1 MTKTEWERRI
11 GSRLKLRDLYIL
23 SAAVEWGSMGK
34 AASQLA
40 MSQPAVSEAIA
51 DLESALGVRLLDR
64 SPRGVKPTVYATALL
79 RRGQVVFDELRQGVR
94 DIEFLASP
102 AAGEVRIGCPE
113 SLTAGF
119 LPAVI
124 DRLSRRYPEIVI
136 YSTHVESGN
145 TEFHELRE
153 RNIDLMLARV
163 SEPFL
168 DNELDAEILFRERY
182 FVTAGA
188 NSPWAS
194 RRKIELAELA
204 NEPWIQM
211 PAETSINASLAE
223 AFQAHGLELPRNSVV
238 SLSMNLR
245 NHLLATGR
253 FLTVLSA
260 SVLRF
265 NAKAWSL
272 KALPI
277 DLRVPQRCV
286 AIITLKGRTLSP
298 VVTLFIDHARA
309 VAKSLSPPPHRKT

>member
-1 MTKTEWERRI
+1 MTKTDWERRI
-11 GSRLKLRDLYIL
+11 GSRLRLRDLYIL
-23 SAAVEWGSMGK
+23 STAVEWGSMGK

-40 MSQPAVSEAIA
+40 VSQPAVSEAIA
-51 DLESALGVRLLDR
+51 ELETTLGVRLLDR
-64 SPRGVKPTVYATALL
+64 SPRGVKPTVFATALL
-79 RRGQVVFDELRQGVR
+79 KRGQVVFDELRQGVR
-94 DIEFLASP
+94 DIEFLSSP

-119 LPAVI
+119 LPGVI
-124 DRLSRRYPEIVI
+124 DRLSRGYPQIVFHL
-136 YSTHVESGN
+136 THVESGN
-145 TEFHELRE
+145 TEFRELRE
-153 RNIDLMLARV
+153 RRIDLMLARV

-168 DNELDAEILFRERY
+168 DNELDAEILFHERY

-188 NSPWAS
+188 NSRWAR

-211 PAETSINASLAE
+211 PAETSINAALAE
-223 AFQAHGLELPRNSVV
+223 AFQAHGLDLPRKSVV

-260 SVLRF
+260 SMLRF

-277 DLRVPQRCV
+277 DLRVPHRCV

-298 VVTLFIDHARA
+298 VVKLFIDHARA
-309 VAKSLSPPPHRKT
+309 VAKSLSPPPNRKD

>member
-1 MTKTEWERRI
+1 
-11 GSRLKLRDLYIL
+11 
-23 SAAVEWGSMGK
+23 
-34 AASQLA
+34 
-40 MSQPAVSEAIA
+40 
-51 DLESALGVRLLDR
+51 
-64 SPRGVKPTVYATALL
+64 LL

-94 DIEFLASP
+94 DIEFLSSP
-102 AAGEVRIGCPE
+102 AAGEVRVGCPE

-124 DRLSRRYPEIVI
+124 DRLSRRYPQII
-136 YSTHVESGN
+136 IHSTHVESGN
-145 TEFHELRE
+145 IEFRELRE
-153 RNIDLMLARV
+153 RHIDLMLARV

-168 DNELDAEILFRERY
+168 DNELDAEILFHERY

-194 RRKIELAELA
+194 RRKIELAELV

-211 PAETSINASLAE
+211 PPETSINASLAE
-223 AFQAHGLELPRNSVV
+223 AFRAHGLDLPRRSVV

-260 SVLRF
+260 SMLRF

-277 DLRVPQRCV
+277 DLHVPHRCV

-298 VVTLFIDHARA
+298 VVQLFIDHARA
-309 VAKSLSPPPHRKT
+309 VAKSLSAPSDRKTAV

>member
-1 MTKTEWERRI
+1 MTKAEWERRI

-23 SAAVEWGSMGK
+23 SATVEWGSMGK

-51 DLESALGVRLLDR
+51 DLEGALGVRLLDR
-64 SPRGVKPTVYATALL
+64 SPRGVKPTVFATALL

-102 AAGEVRIGCPE
+102 EAGEVRIGCPE

-124 DRLSRRYPEIVI
+124 DRLTHRYPQIVI
-136 YSTHVESGN
+136 HSTHVESGN
-145 TEFHELRE
+145 TEFRELRE
-153 RNIDLMLARV
+153 RQIDLMMARV
-163 SEPFL
+163 SEPFI

-182 FVTAGA
+182 FVTVGA
-188 NSPWAS
+188 NSPWAG
-194 RRKIELAELA
+194 RRKIALAELA
-204 NEPWIQM
+204 DEPWIQM
-211 PAETSINASLAE
+211 PTETSINAALVE
-223 AFQAHGLELPRNSVV
+223 AFQAHGLELPRGSVV

-245 NHLLATGR
+245 CHLLATGR
-253 FLTVLSA
+253 FLTILSA
-260 SVLRF
+260 SMLRF

-277 DLRVPQRCV
+277 DLRVPGRCV

-298 VVTLFIDHARA
+298 VVKLFVDHARA
-309 VAKSLSPPPHRKT
+309 VAKSLSASDRNL

>member
-1 MTKTEWERRI
+1 MTRSEWERRI

-51 DLESALGVRLLDR
+51 DLESMLGVRLLDR
-64 SPRGVKPTVYATALL
+64 SPRGVTPTVFATALL
-79 RRGQVVFDELRQGVR
+79 RRGQVVFDELRQCVR

-102 AAGEVRIGCPE
+102 TTGEVRVGCPE

-124 DRLSRRYPEIVI
+124 DRLSRRYPQIVI
-136 YSTHVESGN
+136 YSTHVETGN
-145 TEFHELRE
+145 TDFRELRE
-153 RNIDLMLARV
+153 RKIDLMLARA
-163 SEPFL
+163 SEPFV
-168 DNELDAEILFRERY
+168 DNELDAEVLFRERY

-188 NSPWAS
+188 NSPWVN

-211 PAETSINASLAE
+211 PAETSINTALAE
-223 AFQAHGLELPRNSVV
+223 AFQVHGLDLPRTSVV

-260 SVLRF
+260 SMLRF

-277 DLRVPQRCV
+277 DLRVPNRCV

-298 VVTLFIDHARA
+298 VVKLFIDHARA
-309 VAKSLSPPPHRKT
+309 VAKSLSPSDRKS

>member
-23 SAAVEWGSMGK
+23 SAAVECGSMGK

-51 DLESALGVRLLDR
+51 DLEGTLGVRLLDR
-64 SPRGVKPTVYATALL
+64 SSRGVKPTVFATALL
-79 RRGQVVFDELRQGVR
+79 RRGQVVFDELRQGIR

-124 DRLSRRYPEIVI
+124 DRLSRRYPQIVI

-145 TEFHELRE
+145 TEFRELRE
-153 RNIDLMLARV
+153 RHIDLMLARV

-188 NSPWAS
+188 NSPWAK

-204 NEPWIQM
+204 DEPWIQM

-223 AFQAHGLELPRNSVV
+223 AFQVHGLDLPRKSVV

-253 FLTVLSA
+253 FLTVISA
-260 SVLRF
+260 SMLRF
-265 NAKAWSL
+265 NAKAWSI

-277 DLRVPQRCV
+277 DLRVPHRCV

-298 VVTLFIDHARA
+298 VVELFIGQARA
-309 VAKSLSPPPHRKT
+309 VAKSLSPPPNRKD